1 MSARPDGASI
11 CDTKPLATAGLDM
24 RGTLILHANTSV
36 PTHNP
41 RVDNDNR
48 MSVFHTNFFL
58 SVSLPDRE
66 IGVSRL
72 RSHGRN
78 EAAPCVK
85 QKQSF
90 LNHL

>member
-41 RVDNDNR
+41 RVDNERWSIFQDAQD
-48 MSVFHTNFFL
+48 VFHTNFFL
-58 SVSLPDRE
+58 SVF
-66 IGVSRL
+66 I
-72 RSHGRN
+72 
-78 EAAPCVK
+78 A
-85 QKQSF
+85 
-90 LNHL
+90 